1 VGLSTSYF
9 GANNHPFI
17 AKRALVCRMGGG
29 DMCGKKRTKKSLSI
43 VGLVDRQKSTSVL
56 ENKPLLYYH
65 SNFRLNKV
73 VCA

>member
-17 AKRALVCRMGGG
+17 AKRALVCRMGE

-43 VGLVDRQKSTSVL
+43 VGFVDRQKSTSVL
-56 ENKPLLYYH
+56 ENKLLLYYH

>member
-1 VGLSTSYF
+1 VQITTLLLQKEPLFVGW
-9 GANNHPFI
+9 
-17 AKRALVCRMGGG
+17 GGG

-43 VGLVDRQKSTSVL
+43 VGLVDRQKFTSVL